1 MFWEKGMIEITA
13 TEIKNRLGKYL
24 ERAQKEPVFI
34 KKSGRWVAVVV
45 SYEDYKRLTRLEDM
59 YWVEKALEAEKEGF
73 VGEKESLEFLKT
85 RLEEAEDAEA

>member
-1 MFWEKGMIEITA
+1 M
-13 TEIKNRLGKYL
+13 
-24 ERAQKEPVFI
+24 
-34 KKSGRWVAVVV
+34 AVVV

-85 RLEEAEDAEA
+85 RLEEAVDAEA